1 MHFLICLFVAIAM
14 LSCVF
19 GAGPRPLNS
28 VSMKLENN
36 VGQAVDVYWVNT
48 FKNDEQNYVLQNQ
61 KPIRNGTHTNIFSYD
76 THSFLAEFHNPPDE
90 LKGVHV
96 VFSKGPA
103 DEDIVLDYDA
113 VTYKMTATIR
123 TKRHVLETAAR
134 GGIDACKR
142 RVGVGVD
149 PAAAAHSL
157 TTEQMT
163 ELTECLTEHT
173 VSEVEKFTEAKQQ
186 LRESRD
192 KLSYK
197 LRNYTCADSS
207 VPESAE
213 VSGYV
218 FRHKGHEAKISTL
231 FEKPA
236 AKIWIARNFVTPEE
250 CRVLVEHGRP
260 RLQRAT
266 VAADDGSSVV
276 SENRK
281 AQQAA
286 YMMDHPKEDDP
297 LLGLYDRV
305 FALANHHAGY
315 DLQWEG
321 QEGFTIIQ
329 YNPSD
334 QYTPHCDGAC
344 DGSLHKNHGRVA
356 TAVMY
361 CVVPEEGGAT
371 TFTNHDITVLPQVGS
386 AVFFSYKD
394 METGRM
400 DEGDTEHSG
409 CPVIRGEKWITT
421 VWMREGVSSAPGE
434 SWMHYDPDGERMA
447 DDVHASSGGGATS
460 QSRNGGDGDGDGGED
475 GHGHEEL

>member
-1 MHFLICLFVAIAM
+1 
-14 LSCVF
+14 
-19 GAGPRPLNS
+19 
-28 VSMKLENN
+28 MKLENN
-36 VGQAVDVYWVNT
+36 VGQAVDMYWVNT
-48 FKNDEQNYVLQNQ
+48 FKTDEQNYVLQNQ

-76 THSFLAEFHNPPDE
+76 THSFLAEFHNPSAE

-96 VFSKGPA
+96 VFSKGPT
-103 DEDIVLDYDA
+103 DEDIVLDYDPT
-113 VTYKMTATIR
+113 TYTMTAAIR

-134 GGIDACKR
+134 GGIEACKR
-142 RVGVGVD
+142 QAGVN
-149 PAAAAHSL
+149 PEAETHTL
-157 TTEQMT
+157 TMDQVS
-163 ELTECLTEHT
+163 ELTACLTEHT
-173 VSEVEKFTEAKQQ
+173 VSEVEKFAEAKQEM
-186 LRESRD
+186 RESRD

-207 VPESAE
+207 VPETAE
-213 VSGYV
+213 LSGYV
-218 FRHKGHEAKISTL
+218 FRHKGHESRISTI

-236 AKIWIARNFVTPEE
+236 SKIWIARDFITPQE
-250 CRVLVEHGRP
+250 CQVLVDHGRP

-305 FALANHHAGY
+305 FAMTNHHAGY

-334 QYTPHCDGAC
+334 QYTPHCDGGC

-361 CVVPEEGGAT
+361 CIVPEEGGAT
-371 TFTNHDITVLPQVGS
+371 TFTNHDITIRPQAGS

-421 VWMREGVSSAPGE
+421 VWMREGVSAAPGE
-434 SWMHYDPDGERMA
+434 SWQHYDPDGERMEEDA
-447 DDVHASSGGGATS
+447 NSGAGGLEESPPPRSQQRSRSGGG
-460 QSRNGGDGDGDGGED
+460 GGDGR
-475 GHGHEEL
+475 HHEEL